1 MYLEDCRDCL
11 FASSMGKTGKTKK
24 NKNADSA
31 DTMDATAASFE
42 AMNLKTSSADVFTA
56 EERAAFAEVSWGLSA
71 SSALNGTLGPWG
83 TSMCSSG

>member
-1 MYLEDCRDCL
+1 
-11 FASSMGKTGKTKK
+11 MGKTGKTKK

-56 EERAAFAEVSWGLSA
+56 EERAAFAEVSWGPIGLLRTKRHVRA
-71 SSALNGTLGPWG
+71 VGYGYEYVLV
-83 TSMCSSG
+83 SMCSSG